1 MGLGGLGGVGMR
13 GGIGSGGRK
22 WGVWVWVGVDGLGD
36 GDEVGGVGDVDEA
49 VVEVLVGAFGG
60 VELAV
65 VDPDVGA
72 LLETGLGELGG
83 IPEEG

>member
-1 MGLGGLGGVGMR
+1 M
-13 GGIGSGGRK
+13 S
-22 WGVWVWVGVDGLGD
+22 GVDGLGD

-49 VVEVLVGAFGG
+49 VVEVFVGAFGG

-72 LLETGLGELGG
+72 LLGKGVGG
-83 IPEEG
+83 VRRCPGGGGVGAGSRRWLRHRRWRQRRTRT